1 MKNRR
6 FSEAVVLKCS
16 PKWVHLKLCKLR
28 QIGMCQSLSFQQSFR
43 FEATNFV
50 KSETSTIFLQI
61 SWNCL
66 EHFFCRHKPIK
77 DYETYE
83 LVFRSSCLQMF
94 FEVRALKSFQNLLKK
109 THVPNTFFNTVAGLG
124 SAAILKKWL
133 RHRCF
138 PRNLKSR
145 CVTFFVIYL
154 AERIWLCSPLLL
166 MYARNFSTA
175 VVQLR

>member
-1 MKNRR
+1 M
-6 FSEAVVLKCS
+6 
-16 PKWVHLKLCKLR
+16 
-28 QIGMCQSLSFQQSFR
+28 
-43 FEATNFV
+43 
-50 KSETSTIFLQI
+50 
-61 SWNCL
+61 
-66 EHFFCRHKPIK
+66 K

-83 LVFRSSCLQMF
+83 PIFRSSCLQML
-94 FEVRALKSFQNLLKK
+94 FEVRALKSFQNLQKK
-109 THVPNTFFNTVAGLG
+109 PHARNTFFNTVAGLS
-124 SAAILKKWL
+124 SAALLKKW
-133 RHRCF
+133 CF